1 MYMLADYFFQI
12 GDTGTCAV
20 EIAPGSGDP
29 TQKQALPREV
39 SYFDAFPV
47 QGPAGTSR

>member
-1 MYMLADYFFQI
+1 MLADYFLQI
-12 GDTGTCAV
+12 GNTRTFAV

-29 TQKQALPREV
+29 TQKQVLPREA

-47 QGPAGTSR
+47 QSPAGTSK